1 LERIMADTAYPRVV
15 SERET
20 REWIPTCPVQIKKI
34 RIEQAEPDGGLTLTL
49 ESLPCGD
56 FGPVRFTAD
65 LAYQNGR
72 RERIGGAEGLSFVT
86 GASEPVPVPFPEAVY
101 AQAVVRSA
109 ARKDGT
115 LWENPE
121 GDRGEIPPAQKVIW
135 QTDPLYETIR
145 QECEGVVEARYEPD
159 EIEGAWRCA
168 CGQINLT
175 GAKACGSCGTSRA
188 WLTEHFDREYLEKRR
203 AVYKAKEEKLPAV
216 KKLRPTA
223 DRDKIKAGIIAASVL
238 LVAVLSVLTVKVFV
252 PSIRYNHAVRLAAEG
267 EFDRAAGIFSSLG
280 SFRDSKKR
288 MSAAVYDKAR
298 SITGLDEVNMTTNA
312 ASPWFSIDENGV
324 LSFRKDL
331 YEKSKGGWNN
341 FTVPDMVDGVI
352 VRELDRNFF
361 INCKELTV
369 VNLSDCLE
377 VIGEQAF
384 YNCDLLHTVNFGKNL
399 KTIGPRVF
407 INCGSLETMEIP
419 DSVESIGI
427 RAFNNCTGLKRIVL
441 GKGIT
446 ALGDYTFAL
455 CVGLK
460 SVTFTSPLESLG
472 RGVFAGCTSLET
484 FFCRF
489 PETDWTEFEVP
500 DDEENQI
507 WRQPKRAFNQ

>member
-1 LERIMADTAYPRVV
+1 
-15 SERET
+15 
-20 REWIPTCPVQIKKI
+20 
-34 RIEQAEPDGGLTLTL
+34 
-49 ESLPCGD
+49 
-56 FGPVRFTAD
+56 
-65 LAYQNGR
+65 
-72 RERIGGAEGLSFVT
+72 
-86 GASEPVPVPFPEAVY
+86 
-101 AQAVVRSA
+101 
-109 ARKDGT
+109 
-115 LWENPE
+115 
-121 GDRGEIPPAQKVIW
+121 
-135 QTDPLYETIR
+135 
-145 QECEGVVEARYEPD
+145 
-159 EIEGAWRCA
+159 
-168 CGQINLT
+168 
-175 GAKACGSCGTSRA
+175 
-188 WLTEHFDREYLEKRR
+188 
-203 AVYKAKEEKLPAV
+203 
-216 KKLRPTA
+216 
-223 DRDKIKAGIIAASVL
+223 
-238 LVAVLSVLTVKVFV
+238 
-252 PSIRYNHAVRLAAEG
+252 
-267 EFDRAAGIFSSLG
+267 
-280 SFRDSKKR
+280 
-288 MSAAVYDKAR
+288 
-298 SITGLDEVNMTTNA
+298 MTTNA

-507 WRQPKRAFNQ
+507 WHQPKRAFNQ